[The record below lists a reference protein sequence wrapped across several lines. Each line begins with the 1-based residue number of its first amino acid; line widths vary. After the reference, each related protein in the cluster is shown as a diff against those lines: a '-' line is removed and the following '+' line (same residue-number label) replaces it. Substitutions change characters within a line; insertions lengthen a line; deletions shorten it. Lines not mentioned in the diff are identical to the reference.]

1 MNKSRILIIEDDP
14 DGRRSVVEAI
24 QECGFDVV
32 AAASGKEGILLFQE
46 SEFDSVLSDLV
57 LPDIDGIEVLSQ
69 IKRIDGNMPV
79 LIMTAYG
86 TISSSVKAL
95 KAGAY
100 DYITKPL
107 DLDDLQSKITRAV
120 ETRRLRKEVSDLQK
134 SMKVRYTA
142 SSIIAKSPGMLEVI
156 RQIGALAD
164 TTATVL
170 ISGESG
176 TGKELVARAL
186 HVDGKRGSGPFIAVN
201 CGAFTESL
209 LESQLFGH
217 EKGAFTG
224 ASNQHKGAFERAN
237 GGTLFLDEIGDAPKS
252 VQIKLLRVL
261 EEKEILRVGGHTPFH
276 IDVRLISA
284 SNKDLDELV
293 ETGEFRED
301 LLYRLKVV
309 TLHIPPLRQRPED
322 IKPLANRFIASACE
336 EHGRY
341 IESIEPSF
349 YEKLEKYDW
358 PGNVR
363 QLQNVI
369 ESSVIMTKEAVLW
382 TPILGIDMD
391 KKRSE
396 SGFEVPDGMSFA
408 ALEKEI
414 LSQLLSRYEGNRTI
428 TAERLGISRRTIQR
442 KIKEHNLPF

>member
-1 MNKSRILIIEDDP
+1 MSKPKILIIEDDP
-14 DGRRSVVEAI
+14 DGRRSVCEAI
-24 QECGFDVV
+24 EEGGVDVT
-32 AAASGKEGILLFQE
+32 AAATGKEGVQLFQE
-46 SEFDSVLSDLV
+46 GDYDSVISDLV
-57 LPDIDGIEVLSQ
+57 LPDIDGIEVLS
-69 IKRIDGNMPV
+69 RIRKLDSQMPV

-86 TISSSVKAL
+86 SISSSVKAL

-107 DLDDLQSKITRAV
+107 DLDELQSKITRAV
-120 ETRRLRKEVSDLQK
+120 ETRRLRKEVSDLHKTMQGK
-134 SMKVRYTA
+134 YSA
-142 SSIIAKSPGMLEVI
+142 SAITAKSPGMQEVI
-156 RQIGALAD
+156 RQLGALAD
-164 TTATVL
+164 TNATVL
-170 ISGESG
+170 IAGESG

-186 HVDGKRGSGPFIAVN
+186 HVDGKRQAGAFVAVN

-224 ASNQHKGAFERAN
+224 ATNQHKGAFERAD

-252 VQIKLLRVL
+252 VQVKLLRVL
-261 EEKEILRVGGHTPFH
+261 EEREVLRVGGHTPFH
-276 IDVRLISA
+276 VDVRLISA
-284 SNKDLDELV
+284 SNKDLNELV

-309 TLHIPPLRQRPED
+309 TLQIPPLRQRRED
-322 IKPLANRFIASACE
+322 IRPLADRFIAAASE

-341 IESIEPSF
+341 IASVEPSF
-349 YEKLEKYDW
+349 YEQLEAFDW

-369 ESSVIMTKEAVLW
+369 ESSVIMAREPLLKIPL
-382 TPILGIDMD
+382 LGVETDR
-391 KKRSE
+391 KRDE
-396 SGFEVPDGMSFA
+396 SGFVVPEGMTFPE
-408 ALEKEI
+408 LEKEI
-414 LSQLLSRYEGNRTI
+414 LSQLLSRYEGNRTL
-428 TAERLGISRRTIQR
+428 TADKLAISRRTIQR